1 MNRRDLVADLAERTD
16 TDKRTADAA
25 LQAFIDAVTD
35 TVAKGEPVAI
45 SGFCKF
51 VRRDVPAKP
60 RRMGRNPATGEE
72 MMLAPKP
79 ASKSVRITPLKAF
92 KDAVISGKPK
102 KKAVKKATAKK
113 ATAKKAP
120 AKKAAAKKSAARR
133 SPAKKTTGRR

>member
-72 MMLAPKP
+72 MMLAAKP

-102 KKAVKKATAKK
+102 KKAAAKK
-113 ATAKKAP
+113 ST
-120 AKKAAAKKSAARR
+120 AKKAAAKKSAAKRA
-133 SPAKKTTGRR
+133 PAKKSTRRR